1 MNKKSLEKDMT
12 VEFYMT
18 MIESVL
24 LIGSIAAAIA
34 ALICGSAFCIG
45 FGLFV
50 PFWSMEV
57 NDSRN
62 ELKELL
68 AEYGQLENEEV

>member
-18 MIESVL
+18 MIGSVL
-24 LIGSIAAAIA
+24 MIGSIIAAIV
-34 ALICGSAFCIG
+34 ALLCGSALCIV

-50 PFWSMEV
+50 PFWLMEV